1 MEHAAH
7 YGIVSIFTNQ
17 LAYEVAKKVSE
28 EQGYPYPVYFTPL
41 ENAINFAKEMIQSGA
56 ETIISRGGVATVL
69 QQNVD
74 VPVISIKYSFSDFA
88 ISIEKARKISNK
100 IAIVSYGT
108 GIAYAQRILPFFDAK
123 ITMAQVKNAADMEET
138 LRELQKSGIEVIIG
152 GHSST
157 TAAQKLGMHTV
168 YMSAN
173 RYDFIEAVENAQK
186 NLAMYYEQ
194 KSRLQ
199 TITAVLNSATTAM
212 LVIDNH
218 GQITNM
224 NGKAQDV
231 LGVTEENAVGKP
243 YRKVFPDSRIVE
255 ETLRGHEVREKI
267 IQYNMNY
274 LVVSSNPILLDGNII
289 GAVLNIQV
297 GKEIQSIENKL
308 RIKTVSS
315 GYVARSEFSDI
326 LGTSA
331 AICTIKE
338 RASVYAQVDSTIMLY
353 GESGV
358 GKELFAQSIHNDSK
372 RRNYPFVAVNCAALP
387 ESLLE
392 SELFG
397 YEKGAFTGARAEGK
411 EGIFEM
417 AHRGTIFL
425 DEIGEMPLTLQSRL
439 LRVLQEKE
447 VTRIGGSRVLPIDVR
462 ILAATNRDLHE
473 EVKKGNFRND
483 LYYRLCVLVLTIP
496 PLRRRKEDIQS
507 LATAFAE
514 RFSRKYER
522 EFRGFC
528 EDGIDALCQLNF
540 PGNVR
545 ELSNLVERMVILSRN
560 GMLGR
565 DVLEEALS
573 EEFAYEP
580 ITQAAAR
587 QDSDELE
594 RQRILRILNECGGQ
608 KEEAARLLGMSRT
621 TLWRKLKRF
630 QLTEC

>member
-88 ISIEKARKISNK
+88 ISIERARKISNK

-231 LGVTEENAVGKP
+231 LGVTEENAVGKS

-411 EGIFEM
+411 AGIFEM

-462 ILAATNRDLHE
+462 ILAATNRDLQE

-496 PLRRRKEDIQS
+496 PLRRKEDIQS

-560 GMLGR
+560 GTLGR

>member
-1 MEHAAH
+1 
-7 YGIVSIFTNQ
+7 
-17 LAYEVAKKVSE
+17 
-28 EQGYPYPVYFTPL
+28 
-41 ENAINFAKEMIQSGA
+41 
-56 ETIISRGGVATVL
+56 
-69 QQNVD
+69 
-74 VPVISIKYSFSDFA
+74 
-88 ISIEKARKISNK
+88 
-100 IAIVSYGT
+100 
-108 GIAYAQRILPFFDAK
+108 
-123 ITMAQVKNAADMEET
+123 
-138 LRELQKSGIEVIIG
+138 
-152 GHSST
+152 
-157 TAAQKLGMHTV
+157 
-168 YMSAN
+168 
-173 RYDFIEAVENAQK
+173 
-186 NLAMYYEQ
+186 
-194 KSRLQ
+194 
-199 TITAVLNSATTAM
+199 
-212 LVIDNH
+212 
-218 GQITNM
+218 
-224 NGKAQDV
+224 
-231 LGVTEENAVGKP
+231 
-243 YRKVFPDSRIVE
+243 
-255 ETLRGHEVREKI
+255 
-267 IQYNMNY
+267 
-274 LVVSSNPILLDGNII
+274 
-289 GAVLNIQV
+289 
-297 GKEIQSIENKL
+297 
-308 RIKTVSS
+308 
-315 GYVARSEFSDI
+315 
-326 LGTSA
+326 
-331 AICTIKE
+331 
-338 RASVYAQVDSTIMLY
+338 
-353 GESGV
+353 
-358 GKELFAQSIHNDSK
+358 
-372 RRNYPFVAVNCAALP
+372 
-387 ESLLE
+387 
-392 SELFG
+392 
-397 YEKGAFTGARAEGK
+397 
-411 EGIFEM
+411 M

-514 RFSRKYER
+514 RFSRMYER

>member
-1 MEHAAH
+1 
-7 YGIVSIFTNQ
+7 
-17 LAYEVAKKVSE
+17 
-28 EQGYPYPVYFTPL
+28 
-41 ENAINFAKEMIQSGA
+41 
-56 ETIISRGGVATVL
+56 
-69 QQNVD
+69 
-74 VPVISIKYSFSDFA
+74 
-88 ISIEKARKISNK
+88 
-100 IAIVSYGT
+100 
-108 GIAYAQRILPFFDAK
+108 
-123 ITMAQVKNAADMEET
+123 
-138 LRELQKSGIEVIIG
+138 
-152 GHSST
+152 
-157 TAAQKLGMHTV
+157 
-168 YMSAN
+168 
-173 RYDFIEAVENAQK
+173 
-186 NLAMYYEQ
+186 
-194 KSRLQ
+194 
-199 TITAVLNSATTAM
+199 
-212 LVIDNH
+212 
-218 GQITNM
+218 
-224 NGKAQDV
+224 
-231 LGVTEENAVGKP
+231 
-243 YRKVFPDSRIVE
+243 
-255 ETLRGHEVREKI
+255 VREKI

-331 AICTIKE
+331 AICTVKE

-411 EGIFEM
+411 AGIFEM

-522 EFRGFC
+522 AFRGFC
-528 EDGIDALCQLNF
+528 EDGIDALCQLDF

-560 GMLGR
+560 GTLGR

-594 RQRILRILNECGGQ
+594 RQHILRILNECGGQ
-608 KEEAARLLGMSRT
+608 KEEVARLLGMSRT

>member
-331 AICTIKE
+331 AICTVKE

-411 EGIFEM
+411 AGIFEM

-496 PLRRRKEDIQS
+496 PLRRKEDIQS

>member
-186 NLAMYYEQ
+186 NFAMYYEQ

-231 LGVTEENAVGKP
+231 LGVTEENAVGKS

-331 AICTIKE
+331 AICTVKE

-411 EGIFEM
+411 AGIFEM

-496 PLRRRKEDIQS
+496 PLRRKEDIQS

-522 EFRGFC
+522 AFRGFC
-528 EDGIDALCQLNF
+528 EDGIDALCQLDF

-560 GMLGR
+560 GTLGR

-594 RQRILRILNECGGQ
+594 RQHILRILNECGGQ
-608 KEEAARLLGMSRT
+608 KEEVARLLGMSRT

>member
-123 ITMAQVKNAADMEET
+123 ITMAQVKNAADMEEM

-231 LGVTEENAVGKP
+231 LGVTEENAVGKS

-255 ETLRGHEVREKI
+255 EMRGHEVREKI

-411 EGIFEM
+411 AGIFEM

-447 VTRIGGSRVLPIDVR
+447 VTRIGGGRVLPIDVR

-573 EEFAYEP
+573 EEFAHEP

>member
-41 ENAINFAKEMIQSGA
+41 ENAISFAKEMIQSGA

-88 ISIEKARKISNK
+88 ISIEKARKISN
-100 IAIVSYGT
+100 
-108 GIAYAQRILPFFDAK
+108 
-123 ITMAQVKNAADMEET
+123 MEET

-231 LGVTEENAVGKP
+231 LGVTEENAVGKS

-315 GYVARSEFSDI
+315 GYVA
-326 LGTSA
+326 
-331 AICTIKE
+331 
-338 RASVYAQVDSTIMLY
+338 
-353 GESGV
+353 
-358 GKELFAQSIHNDSK
+358 N
-372 RRNYPFVAVNCAALP
+372 
-387 ESLLE
+387 
-392 SELFG
+392 
-397 YEKGAFTGARAEGK
+397 
-411 EGIFEM
+411 
-417 AHRGTIFL
+417 
-425 DEIGEMPLTLQSRL
+425 
-439 LRVLQEKE
+439 
-447 VTRIGGSRVLPIDVR
+447 
-462 ILAATNRDLHE
+462 
-473 EVKKGNFRND
+473 
-483 LYYRLCVLVLTIP
+483 
-496 PLRRRKEDIQS
+496 
-507 LATAFAE
+507 
-514 RFSRKYER
+514 
-522 EFRGFC
+522 
-528 EDGIDALCQLNF
+528 
-540 PGNVR
+540 
-545 ELSNLVERMVILSRN
+545 LSRIEQ
-560 GMLGR
+560 GKYSTGISSQFFC
-565 DVLEEALS
+565 AS
-573 EEFAYEP
+573 CFF
-580 ITQAAAR
+580 
-587 QDSDELE
+587 S
-594 RQRILRILNECGGQ
+594 
-608 KEEAARLLGMSRT
+608 S
-621 TLWRKLKRF
+621 
-630 QLTEC
+630 

>member
-231 LGVTEENAVGKP
+231 LGVTEENAVGKS

-331 AICTIKE
+331 AICTVKE

-411 EGIFEM
+411 AGIFEM

-496 PLRRRKEDIQS
+496 PLRRKEDIQS

-560 GMLGR
+560 GTLGR

>member
-231 LGVTEENAVGKP
+231 LGVTEENAVGKS

-411 EGIFEM
+411 AGIFEM

-496 PLRRRKEDIQS
+496 PLRRKEDIQS

-560 GMLGR
+560 GTLGR

-573 EEFAYEP
+573 EEFAHEP